1 MLTIMRKNQP
11 LCDFDLRTGLVHIIH
26 QLPLDLYVEE
36 SDDID
41 TRINNLSNLYHWCA
55 SRVLS
60 LDRKYAKEILNSC
73 HLLQARTDKDR
84 AMIALKYK
92 CLSLQ
97 DSYWVRGNVNE
108 QWTDL
113 NLFNNTL
120 SNAFVDVSLMG
131 KSMTINN
138 EMLLAPDCSTDGVAP
153 KAWVR
158 TDKGL
163 FLYKA
168 SANGSDS
175 VTKEVEASHILQ
187 KLGFSVLNYDYA
199 SYENVPVSSSKCF
212 TSTEISSISAE
223 KYSYNYN
230 LEPLVNQDFYIMNL
244 CDYLVGNTDRHWG
257 NWLFLYDDTGITG
270 YAPLMDFNHAFEA
283 NDDTSCLP
291 YGYVYNESISQYTA
305 ARIALE
311 KTDIHL
317 PDINLS
323 EFKYGPYTMKRI
335 QKLLD
340 GSNSHIL

>member
-1 MLTIMRKNQP
+1 MLTIMRKDQP
-11 LCDFDLRTGLVHIIH
+11 LCDFDLQTGLVHIVH
-26 QLPLDLYVEE
+26 HLPLDLYVEE
-36 SDDID
+36 GDDID

-97 DSYWVRGNVNE
+97 DSYWVRESDNE
-108 QWTDL
+108 QWEHL

-120 SNAFVDVSLMG
+120 SNAFVDVSLIG

-158 TDKGL
+158 TTDGL
-163 FLYKA
+163 YLYKA
-168 SANGSDS
+168 AANDSDS

-187 KLGFSVLNYDYA
+187 KLGFPVLNYRYD
-199 SYENVPVSSSKCF
+199 SYENVPVSASKCF
-212 TSTEISSISAE
+212 TTTEISSISAE
-223 KYSYNYN
+223 KYSYNYDLKPFIN
-230 LEPLVNQDFYIMNL
+230 YDFHIMNL
-244 CDYLVGNTDRHWG
+244 CDYLIGNTDRHWG
-257 NWLFLYDDTGITG
+257 NWLFLYDDSGITG

-283 NDDTSCLP
+283 DEHTPCLP
-291 YGYVYNESISQYTA
+291 YGYVYNQNISQFEAASTA
-305 ARIALE
+305 LK
-311 KTDIHL
+311 KTDISL
-317 PDINLS
+317 QNIDLS
-323 EFKYGPYTMKRI
+323 EFKYGSYTKARI
-335 QKLLD
+335 EKLLQTS
-340 GSNSHIL
+340 GT